1 MFVYTYTH
9 ITHTHTFCF
18 CSSLKWV
25 FVLSF
30 PELKL
35 SQPHKG
41 HKGMGGVLCL
51 GWEQTKGAPPQA
63 TLWGHIAD
71 FHSAMNPHHTNCHRR
86 TALAPSNQH
95 SGRRSG

>member
-18 CSSLKWV
+18 CSSLQWV
-25 FVLSF
+25 FVSSF

-41 HKGMGGVLCL
+41 LKGMGGVLCL
-51 GWEQTKGAPPQA
+51 GWEQTQGFPLRPPRGG
-63 TLWGHIAD
+63 TLQTSIQ
-71 FHSAMNPHHTNCHRR
+71 S
-86 TALAPSNQH
+86 
-95 SGRRSG
+95 